1 MLNGNVSGG
10 GETGHRD
17 FASTDP
23 IGGAEIPNRLV
34 AETDALRRDWHLA
47 RVWLGPHG
55 GGAIV
60 AGVRRRPMRPSA
72 AGAKTLLTARGG
84 DERLEV
90 ADPAMF
96 VGRKRELQ
104 QSLRMLR
111 DHGGLLVHGMGRLG
125 KSSLAARIAARRSDL
140 KLVVIYAHYDALSV
154 VDALRQALEEHRPAR
169 DLINS
174 RWPLVRDD
182 RSGGATAL
190 RMLLVDLLAGPC
202 AEAAAAGRPVL
213 LLADDLERLLEP
225 RSSGRHVVRLSE
237 RPVIAA
243 LLHAFT
249 PERGDS
255 RLLFTSRFPF
265 TLSEGGRN
273 LAANAA
279 ARAVRCRSRH
289 QPGSRPSE
297 CLCRQSVG
305 P

>member
-34 AETDALRRDWHLA
+34 AALRRDWHLA

-169 DLINS
+169 DLIEFA
-174 RWPLVRDD
+174 LAV
-182 RSGGATAL
+182 GA
-190 RMLLVDLLAGPC
+190 R
-202 AEAAAAGRPVL
+202 
-213 LLADDLERLLEP
+213 
-225 RSSGRHVVRLSE
+225 
-237 RPVIAA
+237 
-243 LLHAFT
+243 
-249 PERGDS
+249 
-255 RLLFTSRFPF
+255 
-265 TLSEGGRN
+265 
-273 LAANAA
+273 
-279 ARAVRCRSRH
+279 
-289 QPGSRPSE
+289 
-297 CLCRQSVG
+297 
-305 P
+305 